1 MPLLCQILECASAL
15 NQNPATTPLSIKIS
29 TTTIRYNTTSAHTLQ
44 ILDAPLVLSNNTSEH
59 IQVVQT
65 PNAEQIKHDTWENKS
80 RLYGCFTT
88 NKGHMFD
95 RKFAE
100 HGVPERV
107 CSAQGQCCGFLEHQT
122 WFHSKKK
129 KKKTWFHLLF
139 QSAPKGVDYYYY
151 FISHMRAR
159 VHTHPLLLYI
169 DKDMHKWCKW
179 VEPSFVSA
187 RCKKAEPLTSRAWFI
202 CWTSWALA
210 LED

>member
-1 MPLLCQILECASAL
+1 MRHSFYPILLNIFRWF
-15 NQNPATTPLSIKIS
+15 K
-29 TTTIRYNTTSAHTLQ
+29 H
-44 ILDAPLVLSNNTSEH
+44 
-59 IQVVQT
+59 QT
-65 PNAEQIKHDTWENKS
+65 PNKLNMIHGKTNRDCMVAS
-80 RLYGCFTT
+80 RRTKGICSIESLLNMGCR
-88 NKGHMFD
+88 NGSAAPKGN
-95 RKFAE
+95 
-100 HGVPERV
+100 VV
-107 CSAQGQCCGFLEHQT
+107 GFWSTKRDSIQ
-122 WFHSKKK
+122 KK

-151 FISHMRAR
+151 FISHMRA
-159 VHTHPLLLYI
+159 HTPPLLLYI

>member
-44 ILDAPLVLSNNTSEH
+44 ILDAPLVLSNTSEH

-80 RLYGCFTT
+80 RLYSCFTT

-129 KKKTWFHLLF
+129 RDSICYSNQRRRVLIIIIILYLTC
-139 QSAPKGVDYYYY
+139 
-151 FISHMRAR
+151 AR
-159 VHTHPLLLYI
+159 THPPY
-169 DKDMHKWCKW
+169 C
-179 VEPSFVSA
+179 S
-187 RCKKAEPLTSRAWFI
+187 T
-202 CWTSWALA
+202 
-210 LED
+210 